1 MHKESLCDLESE
13 FDSTIFNFMLECSDE
28 LLESSESH
36 QFLSIVIANQPLSDE
51 HLTAGPRVIFNVV
64 FCDIVYNMLQLR
76 ADLLVGGHKHVHA
89 LEDVILNVGSVLLRN
104 HSLDLELILRLL
116 ARVQSTLSVLLVIF
130 LFFDDP

>member
-1 MHKESLCDLESE
+1 MHKESLRDLESE
-13 FDSTIFNFMLECSDE
+13 FDSNIFNFMLECSDE

-64 FCDIVYNMLQLR
+64 FCDIVDNVLQLR